1 MSMILVLKLVLVPA
15 LMAGVTLAGRRWGP
29 ATAGWLSAFPV
40 VSGPILLIMALEQGP
55 AFTTT
60 AAVGTLS
67 AVLAILTFGV
77 AYARA
82 AIRHAWPA
90 SLAIGFGAYALAV
103 TALHQRTPLLAYM
116 APLVLLALLLV
127 PRLYPGTV
135 DAPPPP
141 PSRPAQDLLL
151 RMLAGA
157 ALTLLVTQ
165 FAAHMGPGLSGMFAM
180 FPVMASVLA
189 VFTHRH
195 DGPGAAI
202 KLLKGSVLG
211 YYAFGT
217 FCTVLA
223 LTLPTESVAF
233 SFLAALCAALTIQVL
248 SRLALQSRQ
257 PRPAIWSSP
266 R

>member
-1 MSMILVLKLVLVPA
+1 MSMILILKLVLVPA

-40 VSGPILLIMALEQGP
+40 VSAPILLFMALEQGP
-55 AFTTT
+55 AFTAT

-67 AVLAILTFGV
+67 AVLAILTFGL

-82 AIRHAWPA
+82 ATRLAWPL
-90 SLAIGFGAYALAV
+90 SLAIGMGAYALAV
-103 TALHQRTPLLAYM
+103 ATLHQHGPSLAQA
-116 APLVLLALLLV
+116 APLVLLALLLA
-127 PRLYPGTV
+127 PRLYPASADSPHT
-135 DAPPPP
+135 PPA
-141 PSRPAQDLLL
+141 RPAQDLLL

-157 ALTLLVTQ
+157 VLTLLVTQ
-165 FAAHMGPGLSGMFAM
+165 FAASLGPGLSGMFAM
-180 FPVMASVLA
+180 FPVMASVLT

-195 DGPGAAI
+195 DGPSAAV

-211 YYAFGT
+211 YYAFAT

-223 LTLPTESVAF
+223 LTLPSRGVAF
-233 SFLAALCAALTIQVL
+233 SFLAALCAALSIQAI
-248 SRLALQSRQ
+248 SRLALQRRQ
-257 PRPAIWSSP
+257 PRPAIWSPS